1 MKHASNRVIFTGTDW
16 LTDRVDN
23 TGQQAVSSA
32 YVTTLTFNGSCPSN
46 VTSHRDI
53 MTSLSLELNRAGVC
67 VWSSQGS
74 EADVCQVSNY
84 AVCPGVSSKHR
95 RTVRQTH
102 RSSPP
107 LTVSIVLYA
116 PRKWVIFVTILRQ
129 FTIQYKHWSRR
140 QMRSRATKLRCRH
153 YCEWLVKSYRL
164 KWWVLSWDLKTVQD
178 QEVLMESGRLFHHL
192 GPCSNP
198 ENT

>member
-1 MKHASNRVIFTGTDW
+1 
-16 LTDRVDN
+16 VDN

-129 FTIQYKHWSRR
+129 FTVQYKHWFRR
-140 QMRSRATKLRCRH
+140 QMRSWATKLRCRH
-153 YCEWLVKSYRL
+153 ACVA
-164 KWWVLSWDLKTVQD
+164 
-178 QEVLMESGRLFHHL
+178 
-192 GPCSNP
+192 
-198 ENT
+198 